1 MLTVMG
7 TSLWHNL
14 STWVQILLALGGIIL
29 VHEIGHFMFAKW
41 TGIHVDEFAV
51 GLGPTVAKWER
62 NGTLYRVA
70 PLLFMGYVR
79 IRGLEGEE
87 NAEVLPGGFYS
98 RPHYQR
104 ILVMIGG
111 ALVNLVTAALLFGL
125 VYTAWGVLDENV
137 DTTLATVQPGS
148 AAEAAGLVAD
158 CRIIALDGQTLAKP
172 EAIEKAVKASGGREM
187 TFRVVYPDGTQRDQT
202 ITPRRDDGTGR
213 YLIGVVFRTDFGF
226 ERKIG
231 RVTPGGP
238 AAAAGLRRGDEIL
251 TLGGRRVTHPTQI
264 VEALTTVPTAL
275 EKADARST
283 KLPPV
288 GLTVERGGE
297 VIEMQVT
304 PKAKKSERI
313 KPTAPGEKAAPAAER
328 PLESYLVA
336 DPGFQLQRRMKR
348 LGLATALWTG
358 ITRTEQIVVDVTQ
371 NVIQLFRGVGLKQVG
386 GPVMIVKSLSDAA
399 SVGLYDLLTWAASL
413 SIMIG
418 VFNLLPLPALDGGR
432 VVFILIDWVASALP
446 SRRQV
451 DRRLEGTIHAV
462 GLMLLLALM
471 VVITFRDLTR

>member
-7 TSLWHNL
+7 TSFWHGL

-29 VHEIGHFMFAKW
+29 VHEIGHFLFAKW

-51 GLGPTVAKWER
+51 GVGPTVAKWER
-62 NGTLYRVA
+62 GGTLYRVA

-87 NAEVLPGGFYS
+87 NADVLPGGFYS

-111 ALVNLVTAALLFGL
+111 ALLNLVTAALLFGL

-148 AAEAAGLVAD
+148 AAEAAGIVENS
-158 CRIIALDGQTLAKP
+158 RITALDGQPTSKP
-172 EAIEKAVKASGGREM
+172 EMIEQAVRASGGKAM
-187 TFRVVYPDGTQRDQT
+187 TFRVIGPDGVQREHT
-202 ITPRRDDGTGR
+202 ITPRHDPGTDR
-213 YLIGVVFRTDFGF
+213 YLIGVVFRSDFGF
-226 ERKIG
+226 DR
-231 RVTPGGP
+231 RVGKVAPGG
-238 AAAAGLRRGDEIL
+238 AAELAGLKRGDEIL
-251 TLGGRRVTHPTQI
+251 TVAGRRVTHPMQVI
-264 VEALTTVPTAL
+264 DALTTVPEAL
-275 EKADARST
+275 EKGDARST
-283 KLPPV
+283 RLEPV
-288 GLTVERGGE
+288 NLTIDRGGE
-297 VIEMQVT
+297 VHELHLT
-304 PKAKKSERI
+304 PTPKKSERI
-313 KPTAPGEKAAPAAER
+313 KPPTPGEKAEPASSR

-348 LGLATALWTG
+348 LGLGEAMLTG
-358 ITRTEQIVVDVTQ
+358 VTRTWQIVVDVTR
-371 NVIQLFRGVGLKQVG
+371 NVVMLFRGVGLKQVG

-399 SVGLYDLLTWAASL
+399 SVGMYDLLTWAASL

-432 VVFILIDWVASALP
+432 VVFILIDWVASVLP
-446 SRRQV
+446 SRRQI
-451 DRRLEGTIHAV
+451 DRRLEGMIHAV